1 LPPCCW
7 QWRLSPGL
15 LPCSGPGSLC
25 SPVLAAVARCPLPSR
40 PTPPR
45 QPRRSR
51 RSTSICPLTRQS
63 GLARYRRHPR
73 PRLSSCP
80 RTIATGRRLTRRT
93 RATRPA
99 RPQATRPAR
108 PHRRPRLT
116 HPARS
121 RLTRPARPHRRLPR
135 PAAFHPARLA
145 DLLGKYPDLPGASCD
160 GLDPEL
166 WFTPSA
172 GLTGR
177 ASGPAND
184 EVTLSA
190 LPEGRHWPAHF

>member
-25 SPVLAAVARCPLPSR
+25 SPVLAAVARCPLLSR

-51 RSTSICPLTRQS
+51 RSTSICPLTRQR

-73 PRLSSCP
+73 PRLWSWCP

-99 RPQATRPAR
+99 RSHRRPRLTRPA
-108 PHRRPRLT
+108 RPRLT
-116 HPARS
+116 HPARP
-121 RLTRPARPHRRLPR
+121 RLTHPARPHRRLPR
-135 PAAFHPARLA
+135 PAAVHPARLA
-145 DLLGKYPDLPGASCD
+145 DLLGECPDLPGAQ
-160 GLDPEL
+160 PR
-166 WFTPSA
+166 P
-172 GLTGR
+172 R
-177 ASGPAND
+177 GPG
-184 EVTLSA
+184 
-190 LPEGRHWPAHF
+190 PPPPRPAHTGGRFCGHPA